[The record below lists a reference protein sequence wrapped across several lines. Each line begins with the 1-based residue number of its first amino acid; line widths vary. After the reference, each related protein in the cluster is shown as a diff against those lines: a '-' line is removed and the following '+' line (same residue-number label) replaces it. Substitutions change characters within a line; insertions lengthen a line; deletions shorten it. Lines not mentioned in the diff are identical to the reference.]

1 MMPHEIGVFV
11 RSEAELDRARA
22 AVAQAG
28 LPFKVLDEHVEPS
41 HGQVSIGTMY
51 LAKGLTT
58 GHLPVR
64 PNL

>member
-11 RSEAELDRARA
+11 RSEADLEHARA
-22 AVAQAG
+22 AVAQSG
-28 LPFKVLDEHVEPS
+28 LPFKVLDAHVESS

-58 GHLPVR
+58 GRLPVR